1 MNQFSTIKGFLFAE
15 NHLKGLI
22 PPKPYSLNSITTSI
36 YPCIRQTKMSLPI
49 CIEFILGDPTH
60 SRFEHTLNNSLAL
73 IILTSIWRYYQF
85 PAETVMV
92 HLFIWRAFCF
102 TSWPYPHPILVL
114 VQYSIYL
121 LCTRLGPILST
132 IDSKIWAIVRESE
145 DIAGLKEH
153 DRVDKLE
160 TAYKLEEHRRVSSRA
175 SPSVKRPLGEEQRS
189 QPLSQNTT
197 TTKLPSRKLRGWQLR
212 WQKLSLSL
220 RSVLVAR

>member
-1 MNQFSTIKGFLFAE
+1 
-15 NHLKGLI
+15 
-22 PPKPYSLNSITTSI
+22 
-36 YPCIRQTKMSLPI
+36 MSLPI

-175 SPSVKRPLGEEQRS
+175 SPSVKRPLGEEQRRVPEPAPEPEHDNDETPE
-189 QPLSQNTT
+189 QETQRLATEMAKTVAVTQIC
-197 TTKLPSRKLRGWQLR
+197 PSCKVR
-212 WQKLSLSL
+212 
-220 RSVLVAR
+220 VLKIDDACDHMHCKSSP